1 MAANGKWADA
11 EDHELTYNSHIR
23 DIQRGPSHD
32 GASGVLEQDERE
44 IRRMGKFSQ
53 YKVRCNTAFVG
64 EDMLC

>member
-1 MAANGKWADA
+1 MASNGNGKWADA

-53 YKVRCNTAFVG
+53 YKVRRDSVRNG
-64 EDMLC
+64 E